1 MKREEDMQ
9 RRLILE
15 PKTHL
20 QNIVSG
26 RVFRYTII
34 TLIFINAV
42 ILGALTFTEPGTLW
56 HQRLLWIDYVILAI
70 FVAEMLIKLVAWR
83 LAFFKIG
90 WNIFDVIVIS
100 ISLVPASGAFAV
112 LRAMRVLRVLRLL
125 HFVPMLRR
133 ITEALFRAL
142 PGMTAI
148 IAVMVLMIY
157 VGAVIATN
165 LFGNTDDPAVEALFG
180 DLHSSA
186 LSLFQVMTMDGWRF
200 EVMQK
205 VIDDGHPYAWVFF
218 LIFLFLASFAI
229 LNLFIA
235 VFVEALQAEHDAVQ
249 DDKIDELED
258 LAEDGAMVRGQI
270 LAALKEMQADMTE
283 LRAQLASSQSKNVA
297 SKDDS

>member
-1 MKREEDMQ
+1 MQ
-9 RRLILE
+9 RQLNLE
-15 PKTHL
+15 PKTRL
-20 QNIVSG
+20 QLFVSS
-26 RVFRYTII
+26 RLFRFVII
-34 TLIFINAV
+34 ALIFINAV

-56 HQRLLWIDYVILAI
+56 YNRLLLADYVILAV
-70 FVAEMLIKLVAWR
+70 FVLEMMIKLIAWR
-83 LAFFKIG
+83 FAYFKIG
-90 WNIFDVIVIS
+90 WNIFDVMVIA

-148 IAVMVLMIY
+148 IGVMVLMIY

-165 LFGNTDDPAVEALFG
+165 LFGNTQNPEVIALFG

-218 LIFLFLASFAI
+218 LVFLFLASFAI

-235 VFVEALQAEHDAVQ
+235 VFVEALQAEHDAAQ

-258 LAEDGAMVRGQI
+258 LAEDGAMIRGQI
-270 LAALKEMQADMTE
+270 LERLKDMQSEMAS
-283 LRAQLASSQSKNVA
+283 LRADLALVRETRGTPNS
-297 SKDDS
+297 DS

>member
-1 MKREEDMQ
+1 MARHL
-9 RRLILE
+9 RLDPE
-15 PKTHL
+15 TKL
-20 QNIVSG
+20 QHFVSS
-26 RVFRYTII
+26 RIFRFTII
-34 TLIFINAV
+34 FLIFVNAV
-42 ILGALTFTEPGTLW
+42 ILGALTFTEQGTYW
-56 HQRLLWIDYVILAI
+56 YDLLLKLDYAILAV
-70 FVAEMLIKLVAWR
+70 FVTEMLIKLIAWKTK
-83 LAFFKIG
+83 FFRNG
-90 WNIFDVIVIS
+90 WNIFDVTVIA
-100 ISLVPASGAFAV
+100 ISLIPATGAFAV

-157 VGAVIATN
+157 VSAVIATN
-165 LFGNTDDPAVEALFG
+165 LFGSTENPEVLALFG
-180 DLHSSA
+180 DLYSSA

-218 LIFLFLASFAI
+218 LVFIFLASFAI

-258 LAEDGAMVRGQI
+258 LAEDGALIRSQI
-270 LAALKEMQADMTE
+270 LKTLQDLSAEMADMRTE
-283 LRAQLASSQSKNVA
+283 LAAVRAIPPAAKS
-297 SKDDS
+297 DD

>member
-1 MKREEDMQ
+1 MQ
-9 RRLILE
+9 HRLNFE
-15 PKTHL
+15 PKTRL
-20 QNIVSG
+20 QHIVSG
-26 RVFRYTII
+26 RLFRYTII
-34 TLIFINAV
+34 ALIFINAV

-56 HQRLLWIDYVILAI
+56 HRRLLLIDYVILAI
-70 FVAEMLIKLVAWR
+70 FVCEMLIKLVAWR
-83 LAFFKIG
+83 LAFFKVG

-157 VGAVIATN
+157 VGAVTATN
-165 LFGNTDDPAVEALFG
+165 LFGNTNDPAVEALFG

-249 DDKIDELED
+249 DYKIDELED
-258 LAEDGAMVRGQI
+258 LAEDGALVRGQI
-270 LAALKEMQADMTE
+270 LMVLKQMQADMTE
-283 LRAQLASSQSKNVA
+283 LRAELALARKGSSSSGDN
-297 SKDDS
+297 S